1 MAGPFL
7 QPDRPCFFQSLG
19 EKTKNKNLSH
29 GTRAIRWASVGLSF
43 FCLWAVHTRSNR
55 WRALI
60 GSWVTPPKTGFIEIK
75 RGGCRKHNNQPRKQW
90 RQLWAP
96 PVMASAAAIG
106 PPRPFRSRARV
117 ERAMIDAPYHRR
129 HENLAGVDVLP
140 KNLPLRFLQN
150 NSSSWAP
157 PAMVSTAVYGPS
169 AAVLL
174 KGAR

>member
-1 MAGPFL
+1 
-7 QPDRPCFFQSLG
+7 
-19 EKTKNKNLSH
+19 
-29 GTRAIRWASVGLSF
+29 
-43 FCLWAVHTRSNR
+43 
-55 WRALI
+55 
-60 GSWVTPPKTGFIEIK
+60 
-75 RGGCRKHNNQPRKQW
+75 
-90 RQLWAP
+90 
-96 PVMASAAAIG
+96 
-106 PPRPFRSRARV
+106 
-117 ERAMIDAPYHRR
+117 MIDAPYRRR